1 VTCGHASNRR
11 RFTDDQ
17 VVEMRRMW
25 RDGASWADIGVRAG
39 LTRTRAMEIGT
50 GYLYANVPEAITP
63 AERRA
68 RYGRKK

>member
-1 VTCGHASNRR
+1 MTCGRKGDRR

-25 RDGASWADIGVRAG
+25 RSGASWVSVGAKFGIDAKK
-39 LTRTRAMEIGT
+39 AQKIGT
-50 GYLYANVPEAITP
+50 GIGYADVPEAITP
-63 AERRA
+63 AERRT